1 MLSEMSLACPTV
13 RTDRISSPTP
23 HLRESLWATRASS
36 QAKNAAAAYLLA
48 AKVPRRKFLN
58 ELN

>member
-13 RTDRISSPTP
+13 RTGISSPTP